1 MPRFSEEVSLAHRL
15 ALVLLALAAPATLAA
30 FWFGGDAAA
39 WIAALAG
46 GAVFPAALIVLGAS
60 RGGRL
65 GRLAAPILLL
75 AILLALGLAAVLA
88 LPQGG
93 PDVFGL
99 PAATAIMIFVLV
111 PVPLLGLG
119 WLYAALFDRHGLRE
133 EDLERMRRLRDSRS
147 EET

>member
-1 MPRFSEEVSLAHRL
+1 MAHRL
-15 ALVLLALAAPATLAA
+15 ALVLLALAAPAVLLA
-30 FWFGGDAAA
+30 FCLGGGAAPWA
-39 WIAALAG
+39 AALAG
-46 GAVFPAALIVLGAS
+46 GAAFPVALIALGAS

-65 GRLAAPILLL
+65 ERLTGPLALFGILLTVG
-75 AILLALGLAAVLA
+75 LLAVLGL
-88 LPQGG
+88 PHGG

-133 EDLERMRRLRDSRS
+133 EDLDRMRRLRQSRS